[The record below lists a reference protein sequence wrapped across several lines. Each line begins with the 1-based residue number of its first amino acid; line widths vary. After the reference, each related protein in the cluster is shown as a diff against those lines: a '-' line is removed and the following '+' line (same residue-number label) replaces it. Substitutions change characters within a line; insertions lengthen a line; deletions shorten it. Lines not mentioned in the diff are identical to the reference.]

1 MKEEDNMALWIK
13 WSAQAHKDAI
23 ISSLSDI
30 EFRAFVTIL
39 EVAKEMR
46 KGGEFRDRRHLA
58 TVIGPRLSRCVPR
71 LIAEGLLEVSGDG
84 LVKVSTWSR
93 WQVDPTS
100 AIRQQR
106 ARAEKQPV
114 SRFSHAIEKRESRER
129 EEKSQTLTNGV
140 MSVGEIILRGAKR

>member
-1 MKEEDNMALWIK
+1 MALWIK

-30 EFRAFVTIL
+30 EFRAFVTVL

-71 LIAEGLLEVSGDG
+71 LIAEGLLETSGDG
-84 LVKVSTWSR
+84 LVKVSNWSR
-93 WQVDPTS
+93 WQVDATS
-100 AIRQQR
+100 AIRQQK
-106 ARAEKQPV
+106 ARAGKGLE
-114 SRFSHAIEKRESRER
+114 SRFGHAIELEKNQNR
-129 EEKSQTLTNGV
+129 EEKNQTLTKGV
-140 MSVGEIILRGAKR
+140 MSVGEIIARRARQ

>member
-1 MKEEDNMALWIK
+1 MALWIK

-58 TVIGPRLSRCVPR
+58 TVVGPRISRCVPR
-71 LIAEGLLEVSGDG
+71 LIAEGLLETSGDG
-84 LVKVSTWSR
+84 LVKVSNWSR
-93 WQVDPTS
+93 WQVDATS
-100 AIRQQR
+100 TIRQQK
-106 ARAEKQPV
+106 ARAGKGLE
-114 SRFSHAIEKRESRER
+114 SRSSHALELEQNQNITR
-129 EEKSQTLTNGV
+129 EEKTLTNGV
-140 MSVGEIILRGAKR
+140 MSVGEIIARRVRQ

>member
-1 MKEEDNMALWIK
+1 MALWIK

-23 ISSLSDI
+23 ISRLSDI

-71 LIAEGLLEVSGDG
+71 LIAEGLLEQSGDG
-84 LVKVSTWSR
+84 LVKVSNWSR
-93 WQVDPTS
+93 WQVDATS
-100 AIRQQR
+100 TIRQQR
-106 ARAEKQPV
+106 ARAGKEPL
-114 SRFSHAIEKRESRER
+114 SRFRHAIELEQNQRR
-129 EEKSQTLTNGV
+129 EEKNQTLTNGV
-140 MSVGEIILRGAKR
+140 MSIGEIIAKGGRR

>member
-1 MKEEDNMALWIK
+1 MALWIK

-46 KGGEFRDRRHLA
+46 KGGEFRDRQHLA

-71 LIAEGLLEVSGDG
+71 LIAEGLLEQSGEG
-84 LVKVSTWSR
+84 LVRVSNWSR
-93 WQVDPTS
+93 WQVDATS
-100 AIRQQR
+100 TIRQQR
-106 ARAEKQPV
+106 ARAGKGLE
-114 SRFSHAIEKRESRER
+114 SRFSHALELEKNQRR
-129 EEKSQTLTNGV
+129 EEKNQTLTNGV
-140 MSVGEIILRGAKR
+140 LSVGEIIARGGRR

>member
-1 MKEEDNMALWIK
+1 MALWIK

-46 KGGEFRDRRHLA
+46 KGGEFRDRQHLA

-71 LIAEGLLEVSGDG
+71 LIAEGLLEQSGEG
-84 LVKVSTWSR
+84 LVKVSNWSR
-93 WQVDPTS
+93 WQVDATS
-100 AIRQQR
+100 TIRQQR
-106 ARAEKQPV
+106 ARAGKQPE
-114 SRFSHAIEKRESRER
+114 SRFSHALEKNQSREER
-129 EEKSQTLTNGV
+129 EKNQTSINGV
-140 MSVGEIILRGAKR
+140 LSVGEIIARGGRR

>member
-1 MKEEDNMALWIK
+1 MALWIK

-71 LIAEGLLEVSGDG
+71 LIAEGLLEQSGDG
-84 LVKVSTWSR
+84 LVKVSNWSR
-93 WQVDPTS
+93 WQVDATS
-100 AIRQQR
+100 TIRQQR
-106 ARAEKQPV
+106 ARAGKEPL
-114 SRFSHAIEKRESRER
+114 SRFSHALEKNQSREER
-129 EEKSQTLTNGV
+129 EKSQTLTNGV
-140 MSVGEIILRGAKR
+140 FSVGEIIARGGRR

>member
-1 MKEEDNMALWIK
+1 MALWIK

-71 LIAEGLLEVSGDG
+71 LVAEGLLETSGDG
-84 LVKVSTWSR
+84 LVKVSNWSR
-93 WQVDPTS
+93 WQVDATS

-129 EEKSQTLTNGV
+129 EEKTLTKRSGV
-140 MSVGEIILRGAKR
+140 LSVGEIIARGGKA

>member
-1 MKEEDNMALWIK
+1 MALWIK

-30 EFRAFVTIL
+30 EFRAFITIL

-84 LVKVSTWSR
+84 LVKVSNWSR

-100 AIRQQR
+100 TIRQQR
-106 ARAEKQPV
+106 ARAGKGLE
-114 SRFSHAIEKRESRER
+114 SRFGHAIEKRESREER
-129 EEKSQTLTNGV
+129 EKSQTLTNGAV

>member
-1 MKEEDNMALWIK
+1 MALWIK

-71 LIAEGLLEVSGDG
+71 LIAEGLLE
-84 LVKVSTWSR
+84 
-93 WQVDPTS
+93 
-100 AIRQQR
+100 QR
-106 ARAEKQPV
+106 AGKEPV
-114 SRFSHAIEKRESRER
+114 SRFRHAIELEQNQNR
-129 EEKSQTLTNGV
+129 EEKNQTLTNGV
-140 MSVGEIILRGAKR
+140 MSIGEIIAKGGRR

>member
-1 MKEEDNMALWIK
+1 MALWIK

-58 TVIGPRLSRCVPR
+58 TVVGPRLSRCVPR
-71 LIAEGLLEVSGDG
+71 LIAEGLLEASGDG
-84 LVKVSTWSR
+84 LVKVSNWSR
-93 WQVDPTS
+93 WQVDATS
-100 AIRQQR
+100 TIRQQR
-106 ARAEKQPV
+106 ARAGKGLE
-114 SRFSHAIEKRESRER
+114 SRSSHALELEQNQNRTR
-129 EEKSQTLTNGV
+129 EEKTLTNRV
-140 MSVGEIILRGAKR
+140 MTVGEIIARGGVK